1 MATWCAVWTTL
12 GVLSFLYAYLD
23 LFARGEQEPFHIRF
37 IEQMTG
43 NYTAGLLSLGVIR
56 IARELVGRRARWF
69 AVVLTHVTVM
79 PVYSLLHTSSLW
91 ASRHVTF
98 SVLGLG
104 TYDYGIMSYR
114 YPMEFPNDVIG
125 YAAMAILVHL
135 FLSYRASE
143 ERALR
148 AAQLESELQH
158 ARLAML
164 EGQLRPHFLFNALNT
179 ISSVM
184 YRDLAAADRM
194 IRQLGDLLRTALN
207 AADAHE
213 VRLAE
218 EIETL
223 ESYLDIMRERLGDRL
238 EVVVEIDPT
247 TSDALVPSLLLQP
260 LVENAIEH
268 GDPGPEAPLRVTV
281 SAQRRDGALTLRV
294 ADNGPGTSSAKAEGI
309 GLHNTAER
317 LDHLYGAAGRM
328 RYGNAHDAG
337 FEVVI
342 DVPFR
347 PAEGVR
353 SA

>member
-317 LDHLYGAAGRM
+317 LDHLYGAEGRM